1 MSKKKYVLSSR
12 PKMARP
18 NEAGCVEVT
27 NNQMVQK
34 PSDYNLSFYGI
45 KQVNPNLAKP
55 SKISPEDRKRILAQE
70 NANMRR

>member
-1 MSKKKYVLSSR
+1 MSRKKYVLSTK

-27 NNQMVQK
+27 NNQVVQK

-45 KQVNPNLAKP
+45 KPLDPTVVKP
-55 SKISPEDRKRILAQE
+55 AKISSEERKRILAQE
-70 NANMRR
+70 NASIRR

>member
-1 MSKKKYVLSSR
+1 
-12 PKMARP
+12 MARP

-45 KQVNPNLAKP
+45 KQVTPNLSKQ
-55 SKISPEDRKRILAQE
+55 SKISPEERKRILAQE